1 MVPFF
6 SSFTRNAAQKPC
18 LPSKTSVQGAKGG
31 RCTANSIGLPV
42 VYCPPAPRHRRRR
55 HRTSSSASLS
65 PILFFMFVTLGQGS
79 GDTVHDILDPD
90 PKLHA
95 LMPFAQYAK
104 LQLLSPNS
112 PSPSKVSFSLPFAF
126 RPPVRLTFCIRTL
139 TISQALAKAASS
151 QRPRSAAG
159 KGKS

>member
-1 MVPFF
+1 VRPL
-6 SSFTRNAAQKPC
+6 SSN
-18 LPSKTSVQGAKGG
+18 
-31 RCTANSIGLPV
+31 I
-42 VYCPPAPRHRRRR
+42 
-55 HRTSSSASLS
+55 
-65 PILFFMFVTLGQGS
+65 FFMFVMFAQGS

-112 PSPSKVSFSLPFAF
+112 PSPSKVSLSLPFAF
-126 RPPVRLTFCIRTL
+126 TPPVPLSCIPTL
-139 TISQALAKAASS
+139 TISQALGMAASS